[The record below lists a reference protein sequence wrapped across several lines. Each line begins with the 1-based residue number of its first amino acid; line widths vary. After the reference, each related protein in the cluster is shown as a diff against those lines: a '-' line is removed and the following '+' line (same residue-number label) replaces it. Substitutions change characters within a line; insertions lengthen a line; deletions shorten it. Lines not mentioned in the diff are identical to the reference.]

1 MPYCNTNGNY
11 SNSYGNLRISNTNGN
26 YSNSYYTSTVGSIFG
41 FLMGNF

>member
-1 MPYCNTNGNY
+1 MPY

-26 YSNSYYTSTVGSIFG
+26 YSNSYNTSPICSIVG